1 MVDKKNENKKKRSRK
16 KTCPLCG
23 KKLWLHDFYQC
34 SSGYSSYCKECTR
47 KKKRE
52 EYTRNRKVP
61 DGCFLHKSIGR
72 IVEHKGCS
80 TRIFWSGNMLSLL
93 ERYYPTTKNEEVA
106 EIIEVSSRTLIRKA
120 RELGLSKDP
129 DWLKG
134 IYNFNRRDAQAESK
148 RRGYPGAFKLG
159 NKIGEKYRFKK
170 KTELIQTNNKS

>member
-1 MVDKKNENKKKRSRK
+1 MKTKRKEVEKRHAQ
-16 KTCPLCG
+16 
-23 KKLWLHDFYQC
+23 LWLHDFYQC

-106 EIIEVSSRTLIRKA
+106 EIIGVSSRTLIRKA

>member
-1 MVDKKNENKKKRSRK
+1 
-16 KTCPLCG
+16 
-23 KKLWLHDFYQC
+23 
-34 SSGYSSYCKECTR
+34 
-47 KKKRE
+47 
-52 EYTRNRKVP
+52 
-61 DGCFLHKSIGR
+61 
-72 IVEHKGCS
+72 
-80 TRIFWSGNMLSLL
+80 MLSLL

-106 EIIEVSSRTLIRKA
+106 EIIGVSSRTLIRKA